1 MSIAAAVSILAALI
15 GWTNAWSSSRLFIK
29 SMAMTIS
36 RPVIFMRAILIQ
48 HRKAMIETVRVAAL
62 QMNCRLADTATN
74 LAQAEALLAEVAGQA
89 DIACLPE
96 LFTTGY
102 NLDEL
107 GEALFDLAEPVP
119 ATPNDA
125 AGPTVV
131 RLGQLAA
138 QLDLAI
144 IAGLAECDPVTTGLL
159 YDSVVLI
166 NRHGQ
171 ICGRYRKSHLYPAEH
186 RYFRPGQTLP
196 VFELDGLRVGL
207 AICFEAAFPPIF
219 STLALQGAQ
228 IVFNPSAVPVGY
240 GYLQDVRTCARAQDN
255 QLFVAAINHVGPE
268 GGVTYCGQ
276 SQIADPRGDVVAQ
289 AVATQPAAIVAELNL
304 ALIRHQRLQEP
315 ILRGFQPDLYRF
327 QNL

>member
-1 MSIAAAVSILAALI
+1 MI
-15 GWTNAWSSSRLFIK
+15 
-29 SMAMTIS
+29 
-36 RPVIFMRAILIQ
+36 
-48 HRKAMIETVRVAAL
+48 IETVRVAAI
-62 QMNCRLADTATN
+62 QMNCHLADIAAN
-74 LAQAEALLAEVAGQA
+74 MAQAETLLTEVAGQA

-102 NLDEL
+102 NLNEL
-107 GEALFDLAEPVP
+107 GNDLFDLAEPVP
-119 ATPNDA
+119 ATSGDA
-125 AGPTVV
+125 AGPTIA
-131 RLGQLAA
+131 RLCQLAS

-144 IAGLAECDPVTTGLL
+144 LAGLAECAPLVTGLL

-186 RYFRPGQTLP
+186 RFFRPGQTLP

-240 GYLQDVRTCARAQDN
+240 GYLQDVRTRARAQDN
-255 QLFVAAINHVGPE
+255 QSFVVAVNHVGAE
-268 GGVTYCGQ
+268 GVVTYCGQ
-276 SQIADPRGDVVAQ
+276 SQIADPRGDVIAL
-289 AVATQPAAIVAELNL
+289 ATADQPTTIVAELNL
-304 ALIRHQRLQEP
+304 DLIRDQRLQEP
-315 ILRGFQPDLYRF
+315 ILRGFQPDLYSF
-327 QNL
+327 QNS

>member
-1 MSIAAAVSILAALI
+1 METMRIAAI
-15 GWTNAWSSSRLFIK
+15 
-29 SMAMTIS
+29 
-36 RPVIFMRAILIQ
+36 
-48 HRKAMIETVRVAAL
+48 
-62 QMNCRLADTATN
+62 QMNCHLADITTN
-74 LAQAEALLAEVAGQA
+74 LAQAETLLMEVADQA

-96 LFTTGY
+96 LFATGY
-102 NLDEL
+102 HLNDL
-107 GEALFDLAEPVP
+107 GEALFDLAEPIP

-131 RLGQLAA
+131 RLCQLAA

-144 IAGLAECDPVTTGLL
+144 IAGLAERDPLVMGLL

-166 NRHGQ
+166 NRRGQ
-171 ICGRYRKSHLYPAEH
+171 ICGRYRKSHLYPSEH
-186 RYFRPGQTLP
+186 RVFRPGQTLP

-255 QLFVAAINHVGPE
+255 QIFVVAVNHVGPE

-276 SQIADPRGDVVAQ
+276 SQIADPRGDVVA
-289 AVATQPAAIVAELNL
+289 VAAADQPGAIVAELDL
-304 ALIRHQRLQEP
+304 ALIRDQRLQEP
-315 ILRGFQPDLYRF
+315 ILRGFQPELYRF